1 MTVVPASAE
10 KRHYQFDQFRVD
22 PIRRLLLR
30 DGEVVPVTPKM
41 FSILLVLLERRGE
54 VVEKKDLLEQVWPD
68 TVVTEA
74 NLTQNISTLRKA
86 LGERASD
93 RRYVVTLPGR
103 GYSFVGD
110 VTEVPAETTGPEAP
124 PASEPGPE
132 ALPEP
137 RLDPSLEPRFE
148 PRLESAPEPAS
159 GSAPPSGLAPIPV
172 ADAAP
177 VPVPAPVAET
187 LPDSVRQGRERPH
200 LLATAVGLLI
210 LITIVA
216 VTLYLARPP
225 HSSGAA
231 EEASLA
237 PSSSQRPA
245 IAVLGFKNL
254 SGAPEVGWLAPALA
268 EMLTTELSA
277 GGKVR
282 VVSGENV
289 ARVRQSLSLPY
300 TDSLDPKSL
309 ERLSEQLSSDQIVI
323 GSYLALEVDGGRR
336 VRLDLRVLQLPEGT
350 PIGSMTELGT
360 EAELFDLVARSG
372 VRLRRILKLA
382 EPSPEQARAAQAMH
396 PATPDA
402 ARLYAEGLT
411 RLRFW
416 DFPAA
421 REHLEKAV
429 KADPSSAAIHAE
441 LSKTWSELGY
451 DARAIDEAR
460 RALELSGPLSRE
472 ERLAIEARLYEVSRQ
487 WSRAGEIYRTLWTFF
502 PDDLDYGLQLA
513 TCLGYAG
520 RSKEALQAIE
530 ALRRLPP
537 PQGNDSRLDLA
548 EARVAVRLSDSTT
561 TRRAADA
568 AIAKGRV
575 SGESLVVAHALL
587 LRGAALLI
595 EGNPQASL
603 PSFRE
608 AREVNERTGNQWGV
622 AMALAYTG
630 LSLHRLGDL
639 GGAEKVYLEALGI
652 AQKLGSASGIAVQ
665 NGNLG
670 RLYLDRGELD
680 RALGY
685 LEKSRTQFSEVE
697 DPLLKSRVLYHIGLI
712 LSTRGDL
719 DSATERFQEVV
730 EISRRVG
737 SRLDEARALTELG
750 TVLARRGRLGEARRH
765 ADNAVQLLNDE
776 RYPSVAAMALAAS
789 ADVHARL
796 GALDQARQRFD
807 RALELE
813 RKAGDR
819 IGIARVLGARARL
832 ALREGDLARSR
843 REAEEEL
850 RLSRETGARAAE
862 TEALRTLGGVDLAA
876 GELAQARASL
886 AMALRIGT
894 AAGEELETAAVR
906 LEMARLHLAADRPA
920 DAAQTAR
927 QVVSWAGPR
936 GAVGL
941 ETEGLA
947 LLSEALLRQ
956 GDLAG
961 ARSAAESARAK
972 AGGGEDRGLRV
983 AIAAALARADAAGGN
998 PAAALRALRRD
1009 AAEASR
1015 LGFIPASLEVRMA
1028 LGEIAFR
1035 QGDAKTARGALEAV
1049 QRDARAR
1056 GLERVARTAAA
1067 WRGQIGERIQG

>member
-1 MTVVPASAE
+1 MSLVPASAE

-54 VVEKKDLLEQVWPD
+54 VVEKKELLEQVWPD

-74 NLTQNISTLRKA
+74 NLTQNVSTLRKA

-110 VTEVPAETTGPEAP
+110 VIEVAIEPAAPEVPGKAGEAVSAPELRP
-124 PASEPGPE
+124 
-132 ALPEP
+132 
-137 RLDPSLEPRFE
+137 
-148 PRLESAPEPAS
+148 ESAPAPAADGTMAEEEAAGPAIS
-159 GSAPPSGLAPIPV
+159 TGAISTGLA
-172 ADAAP
+172 DEP
-177 VPVPAPVAET
+177 VPVPGILPSPVQ
-187 LPDSVRQGRERPH
+187 RGRERPR
-200 LLATAVGLLI
+200 LLATALGVLI
-210 LITIVA
+210 LIAIV
-216 VTLYLARPP
+216 VSTLYLAQAGPGLA
-225 HSSGAA
+225 SEAA

-237 PSSSQRPA
+237 PSSYRRPS

-254 SGAPEVGWLAPALA
+254 SGSTEVAWLAPAMA

-282 VVSGENV
+282 VVTGENV

-300 TDSLDPKSL
+300 TDSLDPGSL
-309 ERLSEQLSSDQIVI
+309 ERLSQLLSADRVVV

-336 VRLDLRVLQLPEGT
+336 VRLDLRVLQLPSGT
-350 PIGSMTELGT
+350 PVGSMTEIGT

-372 VRLRRILKLA
+372 SRLRRILGLA
-382 EPSPEQARAAQAMH
+382 EPSPEQVRAVQAMH

-402 ARLYAEGLT
+402 ARLYAEGLA

-421 REHLEKAV
+421 RGHLEQAA
-429 KADPSSAAIHAE
+429 KADPSSAAIHEA
-441 LSKTWSELGY
+441 LSQTWAELGY
-451 DARAIDEAR
+451 DARAVEEAR
-460 RALELSGPLSRE
+460 LALELSGPLSRE

-487 WSRAGEIYRTLWTFF
+487 WSRAAEIYRSLWTFF

-520 RSKEALQAIE
+520 RSKEALQAIV
-530 ALRRLPP
+530 ALRRLPA

-548 EARVAVRLSDSTT
+548 EARVAVRLSDSAT
-561 TRRAADA
+561 TRRAAEA
-568 AIAKGRV
+568 AIGKGRV

-587 LRGAALLI
+587 LRGAALLL
-595 EGNPQASL
+595 EGNAQASL
-603 PSFRE
+603 PSFKE
-608 AREVNERTGNQWGV
+608 AREINDRTGNQWGV

-630 LSLHRLGDL
+630 LALHRLGDL
-639 GGAEKVYLEALGI
+639 GGAEKVYLESLGI
-652 AQKLGSASGIAVQ
+652 AQNLGSASGIAAQ

-670 RLYLDRGELD
+670 RLYLDRGELG
-680 RALGY
+680 RALGF
-685 LEKSRTQFSEVE
+685 LEKSRTQFSEIE
-697 DPLLKSRVLYHIGLI
+697 DPLLKARVLYPIGTI

-730 EISRRVG
+730 EISRRIG

-750 TVLARRGRLGEARRH
+750 TVLARRGRLEEARRH
-765 ADNAVQLLNDE
+765 ADNAVQLVSEE
-776 RYPSVAAMALAAS
+776 RHPSYAAKALAAS

-796 GALDQARQRFD
+796 GALDLARQRFD
-807 RALELE
+807 RALVLE
-813 RKAGDR
+813 RKVGDR

-832 ALREGDLARSR
+832 ALREGDLARAR
-843 REAEEEL
+843 RGAEEEL
-850 RLSRETGARAAE
+850 RLARETGARAAE

-876 GELAQARASL
+876 GDLERARGALSL
-886 AMALRIGT
+886 ALRTGT

-906 LEMARLHLAADRPA
+906 LEMARLDLAAERPG
-920 DAAQTAR
+920 DALRTAR
-927 QVVSWAGPR
+927 QVVDWAGPR

-941 ETEGLA
+941 QTEGLA
-947 LLSEALLRQ
+947 VLSEALLRQ

-961 ARSAAESARAK
+961 ARKAAEDARAK
-972 AGGGEDRGLRV
+972 AEGGEDRELSV
-983 AIAAALARADAAGGN
+983 VIAAALARCDAAGGN
-998 PAAALRALRRD
+998 AAGALRALRRN
-1009 AAEASR
+1009 AAEAAR
-1015 LGFIPASLEVRMA
+1015 FGFIPAGLEVRLA
-1028 LGEIAFR
+1028 LGEIAYR
-1035 QGDAKTARGALEAV
+1035 QGDTKTAHGALAAV
-1049 QRDARAR
+1049 ERDARAR
-1056 GLERVARTAAA
+1056 GLDRVARTAAA
-1067 WRGQIGERIQG
+1067 WNAKITERIQG